1 MAFNMRA
8 LIQRVTK
15 ASVDIDGDSFNSINQ
30 GLVVFLGI
38 GKNDSVLDVEYLINK
53 ILKLRIF
60 EDDKNKMNFSIQD
73 FNLDI
78 LMISQFTLYANCSKG
93 NRPSFQDSAKPKLAE
108 KLYDTFVNNLKKR
121 KINVKT
127 GKFGANMNI
136 QLINQG
142 PITIM
147 LDSKL

>member
-1 MAFNMRA
+1 MRT

-15 ASVDIDGDSFNSINQ
+15 ASVDIEGTCFNSINQ

-38 GKNDSVLDVEYLINK
+38 GKEDSVLDIEYLINK

-60 EDDKNKMNFSIQD
+60 RDDKNKMNCSLQD

-78 LMISQFTLYANCSKG
+78 LVISQFTLYANCSKG
-93 NRPSFQDSAKPKLAE
+93 NRPSFQNSAKPQLAE
-108 KLYDTFVNNLKKR
+108 KLYNLFIDNLKKR

-127 GKFGANMNI
+127 GKFGANMDI

-142 PITIM
+142 PVTIM

>member
-1 MAFNMRA
+1 MRA

-15 ASVDIDGDSFNSINQ
+15 SSVDIDGDSFNSINQ

-73 FNLDI
+73 FNLVI
-78 LMISQFTLYANCSKG
+78 FA
-93 NRPSFQDSAKPKLAE
+93 
-108 KLYDTFVNNLKKR
+108 
-121 KINVKT
+121 
-127 GKFGANMNI
+127 
-136 QLINQG
+136 
-142 PITIM
+142 
-147 LDSKL
+147 

>member
-1 MAFNMRA
+1 MRA

-15 ASVDIDGDSFNSINQ
+15 ASVDIEGVCLNSINQ

-38 GKNDSVLDVEYLINK
+38 GKKDSVLDIEYLINK

-60 EDDKNKMNFSIQD
+60 GDDKNKMNCSLLD

-78 LMISQFTLYANCSKG
+78 LVISQFTLYANCSKG
-93 NRPSFQDSAKPKLAE
+93 NRPSFQDSAKPQLAE
-108 KLYDTFVNNLKKR
+108 KLYNLFINHLKKR

-127 GKFGANMNI
+127 GKFGANMDI

-142 PITIM
+142 PVTIM